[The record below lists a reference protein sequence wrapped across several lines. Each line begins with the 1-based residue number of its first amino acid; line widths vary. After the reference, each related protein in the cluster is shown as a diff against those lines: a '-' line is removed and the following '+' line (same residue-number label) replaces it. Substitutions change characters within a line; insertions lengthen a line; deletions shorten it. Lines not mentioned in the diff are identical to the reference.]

1 MATGVTPT
9 YSIPFPLFTDPVDVH
24 GDMEDLANRVEDI
37 LETKVAANAQ
47 NLFSNTN
54 TFEATSSSP
63 VVRIIQN
70 GAGNAL
76 EVRDQTS
83 DSTYFLVNADGNV
96 GIGKTSASEK
106 LDVTGNINVDGVLL
120 AGSGSRADFN
130 SSAYTNPI
138 AVFGIDAD
146 DYAQVAFKNSSD
158 GNDASTDIIVYSDN
172 GVDAAGYMD
181 MGITSSTFDDPDF
194 TITGPNDG
202 YIFMTAPEVFTETVT
217 NKALTGNVAT
227 LTIGANDF
235 RVGMP
240 VTVSGVDST
249 FNGTYTIT
257 ARTSTTFSYAKEAD
271 NVTSTSATGTAV
283 AGTTGAGNLVIA
295 TGDTGT
301 QNKIVFAAGGLAS
314 DDTQMSITPNE
325 GVHIDIDTQST
336 DETNGSLVVA
346 GGVGIA
352 KDLHIAGDLHPLGSV
367 HIESEDGEI
376 HIGPDAHD
384 FALTLTNPAIVVTQD
399 ANDYAQI
406 AFQNVNNG
414 ADASADFIAYADNG
428 DDDSGYIDMGI
439 TSSAFADPLFTVTG
453 PNDGYIFMVAPGGT
467 TGNGDL
473 ILATGD
479 TGERNA
485 IVFAAGGLASN
496 NTQMVIT
503 PDVNVHVE
511 IDTPSDSPTTGAF
524 TVVGGVGILGDMNVQ
539 GNVNINGT
547 ITFGGGGTTVET
559 ANLNVTD
566 PAIFIGTGS
575 ASVTTDLSF
584 VGEYPITISTI
595 TKAVSNKAYVKAT
608 DLATLTAAAHT
619 FQVGDTVEVADVD
632 TDLDGT
638 FQIYAITTDT
648 FSYKTTTPANN
659 ISSTAV
665 SPAGSAVVSLRRRFF
680 GITRDAADGVVKLFH
695 TANEKPTTNVNFSD
709 GTIAFA
715 PLKAGSLELTT
726 ALAIAQGGTGHTTAS
741 DAINALVPSQTGNT
755 GEYLTTNGTSVSWA
769 TVDALPPLIEGSVIE
784 CQTAFSLEVVFS
796 ERSGTNWIIYADGP
810 AFSSQDI
817 ALMNSTFPVGTVIT
831 VTDGTDSQ
839 TFTVNSLFVSSV
851 FGMSTTTVESSD
863 FNNINSP
870 TTFDS
875 TVLQAGKYLTND
887 GTTASWGVVDIL
899 PTQTSNSGKFLTTN
913 GTVTAWADI
922 SGGIAQDSMPTTEI
936 EGQIWLDTNGTTQ
949 PTAVELT
956 RWTKTVAEAGTTFSG
971 TGDESTT
978 LSYSPSTEQV
988 YLNGVMLVRGSDYT
1002 AASGTSIILGSAAQ
1016 VGDTLQ
1022 VLLIPPVNVATVI
1035 NNSFVNAKGDIVTA
1049 SADNTPAILS
1059 ADTDGLYLKLN
1070 SSTATGLQW
1079 AAVPDPDL
1087 TSIEIK
1093 AIMGVF

>member
-54 TFEATSSSP
+54 TFESTSSSP
-63 VVRIIQN
+63 TVKIIQN

-76 EVRDQTS
+76 QVEDSSS

-181 MGITSSTFDDPDF
+181 MGITSSTFSDPEF

-217 NKALTGNVAT
+217 NKALTDNVAT

-240 VTVSGVDST
+240 VVVSGVDAT

-257 ARTSTTFSYAKEAD
+257 ARTSTTFSYAKENA
-271 NVTSTSATGTAV
+271 NVTSTAASGTAV
-283 AGTTGAGNLVIA
+283 AGITGAGNLVIA

-376 HIGPDAHD
+376 HIGPDAHAL
-384 FALTLTNPAIVVTQD
+384 ALTLTNPAIVVTQD

-524 TVVGGVGILGDMNVQ
+524 TVVGGVGILGDMNIQ
-539 GNVNINGT
+539 GNVNIAGT

-575 ASVTTDLSF
+575 ASTTTDLSF

-608 DLATLTAAAHT
+608 DTATLTAAAHT
-619 FQVGDTVEVADVD
+619 FQVGDTVIVADVNEA
-632 TDLDGT
+632 LDGT
-638 FQIYAITTDT
+638 FQVTAVTTDT
-648 FSYKTTTPANN
+648 FSYKTTVPSNN

-680 GITRDAADGVVKLFH
+680 GLTRDAADGVVKLFH

-709 GTIAFA
+709 GTIGFA

-726 ALAIAQGGTGHTTAS
+726 ALAIAQGGTGHTTAT

-755 GEYLTTNGTSVSWA
+755 GEFLTTNGSVVSWA
-769 TVDALPPLIEGSVIE
+769 TVDALPS
-784 CQTAFSLEVVFS
+784 Q
-796 ERSGTNWIIYADGP
+796 SG
-810 AFSSQDI
+810 
-817 ALMNSTFPVGTVIT
+817 NS
-831 VTDGTDSQ
+831 
-839 TFTVNSLFVSSV
+839 
-851 FGMSTTTVESSD
+851 
-863 FNNINSP
+863 
-870 TTFDS
+870 
-875 TVLQAGKYLTND
+875 GKYLTTD
-887 GTTASWGVVDIL
+887 GTTASWAIVDLL
-899 PTQTSNSGKFLTTN
+899 PSQTSNAGKFLTTN

-956 RWTKTVAEAGTTFSG
+956 RWTKTVSEAGTTFTG
-971 TGDESTT
+971 EGDESTT
-978 LSYSPSTEQV
+978 LTYSPSTEQV

-1002 AASGTSIILGSAAQ
+1002 AASGTSIVLGSAAQ

-1035 NNSFVNAKGDIVTA
+1035 NNSFVNAKGDIITA

-1087 TSIEIK
+1087 TSIEIS
-1093 AIMGVF
+1093 AVMGVY